1 MSDEKKKS
9 YQIDLIYTSS
19 EATKEEM
26 TALHDELVRRG
37 HTVSLKAYSTQT
49 NLVEDILES
58 AKDHVQT
65 ALDAAGTL
73 PQKVLGM
80 IPLPKSAANAVS
92 TALGKQEA
100 PSKENEASPF
110 AEIGPA
116 AVQND
121 NRAIVVT
128 NVAALKNVAWDAY
141 RIGLLPH
148 TELNQAWTPSQLDAI
163 VTPHGSFRAYLES
176 VHWAKD
182 KIFEGGWLTN
192 VKSSASKEELKKK
205 FGLSSEQGPCLLILA
220 GAFNAT
226 DLQTIMLQLSTLRA
240 PYQPF
245 FYYGDSTQTAETLR
259 SLACRFGINARM
271 FGRNKDLADFLA
283 IADLAVASQAD
294 ADFSKLEPLGIPTV
308 IINETAPNALSQF
321 LAHNGAALS
330 VQHPY
335 ELAAQLAAFLDQSQL
350 LANMQAAARTIADGA
365 SVVKCAD
372 AIEQALATKGT
383 TQTRNPAPLAENTG
397 FETIGTQTL
406 NAPAMVA
413 APIASVPAQP
423 NMLQPTQPVVQA
435 PMMPTAP
442 LQPQAPLQ
450 PTLVHTPK
458 SYKEAHHEYTQL
470 LLIEKDLDRSLD
482 AASNEVRK
490 WEERLDLA
498 RQNNNDKLVN
508 EAMIRLKSAQ
518 ATEMALFQQKD
529 EISQRKSALKKSAQ
543 QFKNGGTPSP
553 MNLLINDDFDTP
565 EEDSLEKEF
574 KALQRKQQIENLKSK
589 MGLR

>member
-1 MSDEKKKS
+1 MSDAKKKT
-9 YQIDLIYTSS
+9 YQIDLIYTST
-19 EATKEEM
+19 EASKEEM
-26 TALHDELVRRG
+26 TALHDELARRG

-49 NLVEDILES
+49 NLMEDILET

-80 IPLPKSAANAVS
+80 LPLPKSAA
-92 TALGKQEA
+92 TAHGKQEA
-100 PSKENEASPF
+100 KESNASPF

-121 NRAIVVT
+121 NRAVVVT

-148 TELNQAWTPSQLDAI
+148 TELSQAWIPSQLDAI

-176 VHWAKD
+176 VQWAKD
-182 KIFEGGWLTN
+182 RIFEGGWLTC
-192 VKSSASKEELKKK
+192 VKASGTKEELRKK
-205 FGLSSEQGPCLLILA
+205 FGLSADQGPSILILA
-220 GAFNAT
+220 GAFNASEI
-226 DLQTIMLQLSTLRA
+226 QTIMLQLSTLRT

-245 FYYGDSTQTAETLR
+245 FYYGDATQTAETLR

-271 FGRNKDLADFLA
+271 FGKNKDLADFLA
-283 IADLAVASQAD
+283 IADLAVSSQGD

-308 IINETAPNALSQF
+308 IINESAPNALSQF

-330 VQHPY
+330 VQHAY
-335 ELAAQLAAFLDQSQL
+335 ELATQLAAFLDPSSQL
-350 LANMQAAARTIADGA
+350 LANMQAAARSIADAA

-372 AIEQALATKGT
+372 AIEQALAAKGT
-383 TQTRNPAPLAENTG
+383 TQTRSPAPLAENTG

-406 NAPAMVA
+406 NTPASVA
-413 APIASVPAQP
+413 APANPVPVQT
-423 NMLQPTQPVVQA
+423 NMLQPTQAVTQSPVMPAA
-435 PMMPTAP
+435 PF
-442 LQPQAPLQ
+442 QPQTPLQ
-450 PTLVHTPK
+450 PTIVHTPK
-458 SYKEAHHEYTQL
+458 SYKEAHQEYTQL
-470 LLIEKDLDRSLD
+470 LLLEKDLERSLD

-529 EISQRKSALKKSAQ
+529 DISQRKSALKKSAQ
-543 QFKNGGTPSP
+543 QLKNGLTPTP
-553 MNLLINDDFDTP
+553 MNMLLNDDFDTP

-574 KALQRKQQIENLKSK
+574 KALQRKQQIENLKNK